1 MAKTVEVD
9 LQVNDNLAPTIKNLK
24 LLKAQ
29 LKETAAGSK
38 EFDKLSASIRD
49 MEDAIGDAKATN
61 DDFLGQL
68 ENASGP
74 LGTLGQGI
82 RAAERTFSSFN
93 GALKASVI
101 GLLVTTVAGLVAAFR
116 DNETAVKKL
125 QPLLNG
131 LEKIFQGVFRAVE
144 PLFNAIVDFAVAS
157 IPTIMKGIGGFYSA
171 LVGLFSFVKEA
182 GSGYLKI
189 WKGILTLDFDVAKEG
204 IEQLKNSFAT
214 AVKAGQ
220 DSYKRFTAGTKEMT
234 KSQKEE
240 QSKQAEA
247 NKKHQDE
254 INAKNK
260 AAQEERLKALKAHN
274 QELKEKRE
282 RAAQEEAEFQKGH
295 QEFLNQLDENAFAGK
310 LAKGKEQNRIQT
322 TSDNEDA
329 LKAATEAAD
338 IANQGVELT
347 LPVIQKSAD
356 ELKRIEAEKLA
367 TRMKALDDLTSI
379 FGAESR
385 AGKAFLI
392 AKQLL
397 QAKEL
402 AMEISKTITFSAQAA
417 ARSTVAV
424 AEGTAQTA
432 KVGFPQNIPLLIGY
446 AAQAAGIF
454 SAIRSA
460 VKSAKSTAVIPS
472 MTSISEGSVSATPAS
487 APQFNVVGTSGQ
499 NQIAQTL
506 GNQAPIKAYVVS
518 NDVTSAQSLDRN
530 IVKTATLGN

>member
-9 LQVNDNLAPTIKNLK
+9 LQVNSNIQGSIAE
-24 LLKAQ
+24 LKALKRQ
-29 LKETAAGSK
+29 LKDTAAGSA
-38 EFDKLSASIRD
+38 EFKALYNQIDDLEDKIKSS
-49 MEDAIGDAKATN
+49 K
-61 DDFLGQL
+61 
-68 ENASGP
+68 NASSDWIDSLEQAGGP
-74 LGTLGQGI
+74 IGALGASLN
-82 RAAERTFSSFN
+82 RAKVATQSFG
-93 GALKASVI
+93 GALKATGI
-101 GLLVTTVAGLVAAFR
+101 GLIVTLVAGLAAAFSE
-116 DNETAVKKL
+116 NETAMKKL

-131 LEKIFQGVFRAVE
+131 MQKIFQGIFRIVE

-260 AAQEERLKALKAHN
+260 AAQEERLKKQKEYLEAKQKADD
-274 QELKEKRE
+274 EARAKEKKDLEDYNNFLISIDNANRE
-282 RAAQEEAEFQKGH
+282 RRVAEALEKEESDAKVLQAATADTDRISEEDEKNKKRSLDNIAREEAE
-295 QEFLNQLDENAFAGK
+295 
-310 LAKGKEQNRIQT
+310 AKAKTAI
-322 TSDNEDA
+322 
-329 LKAATEAAD
+329 
-338 IANQGVELT
+338 
-347 LPVIQKSAD
+347 
-356 ELKRIEAEKLA
+356 
-367 TRMKALDDLTSI
+367 RMKALDDLTSI

-417 ARSTVAV
+417 ARSSVAV

-506 GNQAPIKAYVVS
+506 GNQAPVKAYVVA
-518 NDVTSAQSLDRN
+518 NDVSSQQALDRN
-530 IVKTATLGN
+530 IVTTATLGN

>member
-1 MAKTVEVD
+1 MAKTIEVD

-74 LGTLGQGI
+74 LGALGQGI
-82 RAAERTFSSFN
+82 RGAERTFSSFN

-101 GLLVTTVAGLVAAFR
+101 GLLVATVAGLVAAFR
-116 DNETAVKKL
+116 DNEVAMKKL

-131 LEKIFQGVFRAVE
+131 LEKIFQGIFRVVE

-182 GSGYLKI
+182 GGGYLKI

-240 QSKQAEA
+240 QAKQAEA

-260 AAQEERLKALKAHN
+260 AAQEERLKKQKEYLEAKKKADD
-274 QELKEKRE
+274 EAREKEKKELEDYNNFLISIDNARRNRFVE
-282 RAAQEEAEFQKGH
+282 ESLEKEAAQEKV
-295 QEFLNQLDENAFAGK
+295 L
-310 LAKGKEQNRIQT
+310 
-322 TSDNEDA
+322 SDATAVTDA
-329 LKAATEAAD
+329 LMLDDETNKKRSLDNIAREQAEAQAKTA
-338 IANQGVELT
+338 I
-347 LPVIQKSAD
+347 
-356 ELKRIEAEKLA
+356 
-367 TRMKALDDLTSI
+367 RMKALDDLTSI

-432 KVGFPQNIPLLIGY
+432 KVGFPQNIPLLIEIGR
-446 AAQAAGIF
+446 AH
-454 SAIRSA
+454 
-460 VKSAKSTAVIPS
+460 V
-472 MTSISEGSVSATPAS
+472 
-487 APQFNVVGTSGQ
+487 
-499 NQIAQTL
+499 
-506 GNQAPIKAYVVS
+506 
-518 NDVTSAQSLDRN
+518 
-530 IVKTATLGN
+530 

>member
-24 LLKAQ
+24 LLKSQ

-49 MEDAIGDAKATN
+49 MEDAISDAKATN

-101 GLLVTTVAGLVAAFR
+101 GLLVATIGGLVAAFR
-116 DNETAVKKL
+116 DNEVAMKKL
-125 QPLLNG
+125 QPLFTG

-260 AAQEERLKALKAHN
+260 AAQEERLKKQKEYLAAKQKAD
-274 QELKEKRE
+274 EEAREKEKKDLQDFNNFLISIDNANRE
-282 RAAQEEAEFQKGH
+282 RRVAEALEKEAADAKVLSDATAVTDALMLEDEKDKKISLDRIAREEAE
-295 QEFLNQLDENAFAGK
+295 
-310 LAKGKEQNRIQT
+310 AKAKTAI
-322 TSDNEDA
+322 
-329 LKAATEAAD
+329 
-338 IANQGVELT
+338 
-347 LPVIQKSAD
+347 
-356 ELKRIEAEKLA
+356 
-367 TRMKALDDLTSI
+367 RMKALDDLTSI

-417 ARSTVAV
+417 ARSSVAV

-460 VKSAKSTAVIPS
+460 VKSAKSSAVLPTA
-472 MTSISEGSVSATPAS
+472 TSVSEGTMSTTPTSA

-499 NQIAQTL
+499 NQIAQSL
-506 GNQAPIKAYVVS
+506 GNQAPVKAYVVA
-518 NDVTSAQSLDRN
+518 NDVTTQQSLDRN
-530 IVKTATLGN
+530 IVKTATI

>member
-1 MAKTVEVD
+1 MAKTIEVD

-74 LGTLGQGI
+74 LGALGQGI
-82 RAAERTFSSFN
+82 RGAERTFSSFN

-101 GLLVTTVAGLVAAFR
+101 GLLVATVAGLVAAFR
-116 DNETAVKKL
+116 DNEVAMKKL

-131 LEKIFQGVFRAVE
+131 LEKIFQGIFRVVE

-182 GSGYLKI
+182 GGGYLKI

-240 QSKQAEA
+240 QAKQAEA

-260 AAQEERLKALKAHN
+260 AAQEERLKKQKEYLEAKKKADD
-274 QELKEKRE
+274 EAREKEKKELEDYNNFLISIDNARRNRFVE
-282 RAAQEEAEFQKGH
+282 ESLEKEAAQEKV
-295 QEFLNQLDENAFAGK
+295 L
-310 LAKGKEQNRIQT
+310 
-322 TSDNEDA
+322 SDATAVTDA
-329 LKAATEAAD
+329 LMLDDETNKKRSLDNIAREQAEAQAKTA
-338 IANQGVELT
+338 I
-347 LPVIQKSAD
+347 
-356 ELKRIEAEKLA
+356 
-367 TRMKALDDLTSI
+367 RMKALDDLTSI

-446 AAQAAGIF
+446 AAQAAGII
-454 SAIRSA
+454 SAIRGA
-460 VKSAKSTAVIPS
+460 VKSAKAGATIPNVETGTTTAPS
-472 MTSISEGSVSATPAS
+472 QIQTQ
-487 APQFNVVGTSGQ
+487 APSFNVVGTSGQ
-499 NQIAQTL
+499 NQIAQSL
-506 GNQAPIKAYVVS
+506 GNQAPVKAYVVS
-518 NDVTSAQSLDRN
+518 NDVTTAQSLDRN
-530 IVKTATLGN
+530 IVNTATIGN

>member
-1 MAKTVEVD
+1 MAKTIEVD
-9 LQVNDNLAPTIKNLK
+9 LQVNDNLAPTINNLK
-24 LLKAQ
+24 LLKKQ

-38 EFDKLSASIRD
+38 EFDQLSASIRD

-82 RAAERTFSSFN
+82 RGAERTFSSFN

-101 GLLVTTVAGLVAAFR
+101 GLLVATVAGLVAAFR
-116 DNETAVKKL
+116 DNEVAMKKL

-144 PLFNAIVDFAVAS
+144 PLFNTLVDLAI
-157 IPTIMKGIGGFYSA
+157 SA
-171 LVGLFSFVKEA
+171 LPTVSKAFSVVY
-182 GSGYLKI
+182 SSI
-189 WKGILTLDFDVAKEG
+189 
-204 IEQLKNSFAT
+204 T
-214 AVKAGQ
+214 AVFQSLGKLGSAVSKIISGDFSGAWNDAKQSVTSFSDNFNKAK
-220 DSYKRFTAGTKEMT
+220 KRFEKGSQEMT

-240 QSKQAEA
+240 QAKQAEA

-260 AAQEERLKALKAHN
+260 AAQEERLKKQKEYLEAKKKADD
-274 QELKEKRE
+274 EAREKEKKDLEDYNNFLISIDNARRNRFVE
-282 RAAQEEAEFQKGH
+282 ESLEKEAAQEKVLSDATAITDA
-295 QEFLNQLDENAFAGK
+295 LMLDDENNKKRSLDNIAREQAEAQ
-310 LAKGKEQNRIQT
+310 AKTAI
-322 TSDNEDA
+322 
-329 LKAATEAAD
+329 
-338 IANQGVELT
+338 
-347 LPVIQKSAD
+347 
-356 ELKRIEAEKLA
+356 
-367 TRMKALDDLTSI
+367 RMKALDDLTSI

-446 AAQAAGIF
+446 AAQAAGII
-454 SAIRSA
+454 SAIRGA
-460 VKSAKSTAVIPS
+460 VKSAKAGATIPNVETGTTTAPS
-472 MTSISEGSVSATPAS
+472 QIQTQ
-487 APQFNVVGTSGQ
+487 APSFNVVGTSGQ
-499 NQIAQTL
+499 NQIAQSL
-506 GNQAPIKAYVVS
+506 GNQAPVKAYVVS
-518 NDVTSAQSLDRN
+518 NDVTTAQSLDRN
-530 IVKTATLGN
+530 IVNTATIGN